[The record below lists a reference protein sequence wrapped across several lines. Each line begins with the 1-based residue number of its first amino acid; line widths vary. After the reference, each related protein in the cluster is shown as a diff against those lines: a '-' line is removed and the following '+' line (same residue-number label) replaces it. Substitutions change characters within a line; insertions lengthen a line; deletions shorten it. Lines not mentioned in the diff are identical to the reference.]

1 MKRSKDFEIYRIVE
15 TAYRKYVAEL
25 TEFQTQYT
33 ATKRFV
39 EAKRI
44 QEEIQKNI
52 GYVRQIG
59 KSYQFIF
66 STQTALPKDGH
77 VLREKRNFA
86 VKDAVR
92 KILNSYVA
100 KLKTEQSVYLKSRD
114 LPRAKAVQ
122 EEIQRMTNELKR
134 LEGMGKAFVKKIPR
148 DAKSYDGHRYKVYSG
163 NVTWHEA
170 KFRCQELGGYLAIV
184 ENAEENKFLVKYLKQ
199 ISFNGYF
206 IGATDE
212 LQKGVWLWGNGR
224 RMEFQVWEP
233 QQNIRHQDANFA
245 VISSGGKWF
254 AKRQSTGTW
263 VKGWICEWE

>member
-1 MKRSKDFEIYRIVE
+1 MKKSFSFLCSIGIMIFCSVSAAALPDKSGAMKRSKDFEIYRIVE

-33 ATKRFV
+33 ATKRFA

-66 STQTALPKDGH
+66 SSQTTLPKEGH

-134 LEGMGKAFVKKIPR
+134 LEGMGKAMF
-148 DAKSYDGHRYKVYSG
+148 
-163 NVTWHEA
+163 N
-170 KFRCQELGGYLAIV
+170 IV
-184 ENAEENKFLVKYLKQ
+184 
-199 ISFNGYF
+199 
-206 IGATDE
+206 
-212 LQKGVWLWGNGR
+212 
-224 RMEFQVWEP
+224 
-233 QQNIRHQDANFA
+233 
-245 VISSGGKWF
+245 
-254 AKRQSTGTW
+254 
-263 VKGWICEWE
+263 